1 MTTSALPITVP
12 ALRTADLLSVADLSR
27 AEIDSIFDIAR
38 ASKADPAAFAGA
50 LAGKSVVL
58 LFEKESLRT
67 KISFEVGI
75 ARLGGLAV
83 YHDHRDARIGERE
96 SVSDYA
102 KNLERWCDCIVAR
115 VYGHAVLEELA
126 AAARVPIINALS
138 DLEHPCQSLADMLT
152 LAEKHGAVRGLRVA
166 YVGDGNN
173 VCHSLMLACATLG
186 ASCTAICPAGF
197 GPDETII
204 SRASAIAARTG
215 ATIAVSADLHAIAGH
230 DAVYTDTWVSMGHE
244 AEAARRHVA
253 LARYQVTPE
262 LMDLAGKDAL
272 FMHCLPAHRGFEV
285 APEVIDS
292 PRSIVF
298 DQAENRLHAQNA
310 VLLHLLAGSR

>member
-1 MTTSALPITVP
+1 MTNPKI
-12 ALRTADLLSVADLSR
+12 RTADLLSIADLSR
-27 AEIDSIFDIAR
+27 AEIESIFEVAR
-38 ASKADPAAFAGA
+38 VGKADPAAFAGA
-50 LAGKSVVL
+50 LAGKAVVL

-67 KISFEVGI
+67 KVSFEIGV

-115 VYGHAVLEELA
+115 VYGHSVLAEMA
-126 AAARVPIINALS
+126 AASRVPIVNALS
-138 DLEHPCQSLADMLT
+138 DLEHPCQALADLLT
-152 LAEKHGAVRGLRVA
+152 LTEKLGTVAGIRVA

-173 VCHSLMLACATLG
+173 VCQSLMLACATMG
-186 ASCTAICPAGF
+186 ASCTAICPKGL
-197 GPDETII
+197 GPDE
-204 SRASAIAARTG
+204 AIVRKAAAIGERCG
-215 ATIAVSADLHAIAGH
+215 ATIAVTDDLGAIAGH

-253 LARYQVTPE
+253 LARYQVTQE
-262 LMDLAGKDAL
+262 LMDRAGRDAL

-310 VLLHLLAGSR
+310 VLVHLLGGTR

>member
-1 MTTSALPITVP
+1 MTTAMSHIP
-12 ALRTADLLSVADLSR
+12 ALRTHDLLSIADLSR
-27 AEIDSIFDIAR
+27 AEIESLFDTAR
-38 ASKADPAAFAGA
+38 AGKADPSTFAGA
-50 LAGKSVVL
+50 LAGKAIVL

-67 KISFEVGI
+67 KVSFEIGI
-75 ARLGGLAV
+75 ARLGGTAI

-115 VYGHAVLEELA
+115 VYGHNVLEELSA
-126 AAARVPIINALS
+126 ASRVPIVNALS
-138 DLEHPCQSLADMLT
+138 DHEHPCQALADLFT
-152 LAEKHGAVRGLRVA
+152 LSERFDTLKGLRIA
-166 YVGDGNN
+166 YIGDGNN
-173 VCHSLMLACATLG
+173 VCQSLMLACATVG
-186 ASCTAICPAGF
+186 ASCTAICPTGL
-197 GPDETII
+197 GPDE
-204 SRASAIAARTG
+204 SVVKQASAIAERSG
-215 ATIAVSADLHAIAGH
+215 AKIRVSADLNAVEGH
-230 DAVYTDTWVSMGHE
+230 DAVYTDTWVSMGYE

-262 LMDLAGKDAL
+262 IMDLAGPDAL

-298 DQAENRLHAQNA
+298 DQAENRLHVQNA
-310 VLLHLLAGSR
+310 VLLHLLGAGR

>member
-1 MTTSALPITVP
+1 MTTTTTPHIPSV
-12 ALRTADLLSVADLSR
+12 RTADLVSITDLSR
-27 AEIDSIFDIAR
+27 PEIESIFEVTR
-38 ASKADPAAFAGA
+38 AVKADPGDFAGA
-50 LAGKSVVL
+50 LTGRSIVL

-67 KISFEVGI
+67 KVSFEIGI
-75 ARLGGLAV
+75 AKLGGKAI

-115 VYGHAVLEELA
+115 VYGHNVLEDMA
-126 AAARVPIINALS
+126 AAARIPIINALS
-138 DLEHPCQSLADMLT
+138 DREHPCQALADLFTLTEKLGSLAGV
-152 LAEKHGAVRGLRVA
+152 KVA

-173 VCHSLMLACATLG
+173 VCHSLMLACASMGVGFTAVCPDGLGPAPAIVRAATQLAERNGSTVTISTDLG
-186 ASCTAICPAGF
+186 AVK
-197 GPDETII
+197 D
-204 SRASAIAARTG
+204 
-215 ATIAVSADLHAIAGH
+215 H

-262 LMDLAGKDAL
+262 VMATAGKNAL

-298 DQAENRLHAQNA
+298 DQAENRMHVQNS
-310 VLLHLLAGSR
+310 VLLHLLGSAR

>member
-1 MTTSALPITVP
+1 MTNPKI
-12 ALRTADLLSVADLSR
+12 RTADLLSIADLSR
-27 AEIDSIFDIAR
+27 AEIESIFEVAR
-38 ASKADPAAFAGA
+38 AGKADPAAFAGV
-50 LAGKSVVL
+50 LAGKAVVL

-67 KISFEVGI
+67 KVSFEIGVS
-75 ARLGGLAV
+75 RLGGLAV

-102 KNLERWCDCIVAR
+102 RNLERWCDCIVAR
-115 VYGHAVLEELA
+115 VYGHSVLAEMSA
-126 AAARVPIINALS
+126 ASRVPIVNALS
-138 DLEHPCQSLADMLT
+138 DLEHPCQALADLLT
-152 LAEKHGAVRGLRVA
+152 LTEKLGTVEGIRVA

-173 VCHSLMLACATLG
+173 VCQSLMLACATMG
-186 ASCTAICPAGF
+186 ASCTAICPKGL
-197 GPDETII
+197 GPDE
-204 SRASAIAARTG
+204 AIVRKAAAIGERCG
-215 ATIAVSADLHAIAGH
+215 ATISVTDDLGAVAGH

-253 LARYQVTPE
+253 LARYQVTQE
-262 LMDLAGKDAL
+262 LMDRAGRDAL

-310 VLLHLLAGSR
+310 VLVHLLGGAR